1 MAPEKTVASKGG
13 TVKKQGPPKNL
24 AAKTQTKSNT
34 FKAKNVE
41 GGAAFSKQ
49 EISDWKRQATRGNG
63 DPEASTSVLFTKA
76 RNEFQDHSLETVNAA
91 QPSSKSRKLV
101 MNRMAPEK
109 TVASKGGTVKKQGP
123 PKNLA
128 AKTQTKSN

>member
-1 MAPEKTVASKGG
+1 MNRMAPEKTVASKGG

-63 DPEASTSVLFTKA
+63 DPEASYQL
-76 RNEFQDHSLETVNAA
+76 SLAYANGWGVKQSDTQAKVY
-91 QPSSKSRKLV
+91 L
-101 MNRMAPEK
+101 
-109 TVASKGGTVKKQGP
+109 TLASNG
-123 PKNLA
+123 
-128 AKTQTKSN
+128 